1 MVFQAALSLVL
12 LSASGLLT
20 AALHRLEN
28 QNFGFQQDRRSVI
41 SINPRLAGYHT
52 NQLSSLY
59 RRIHDSLANIPGVSS
74 VALCN
79 YSPLSGGGWGAGVFV
94 DGHPPPGPA
103 DDNSAAWDRVTPEF
117 FDAVGNPI
125 IRGRAISEQDTAAS
139 RKVAVINETFARK
152 YFPNEDPIGKH
163 FGRERAASRDFEVVG
178 IARDARYLTFKLD
191 QPVVPFF
198 FLAEAQAE
206 YRTKQSRLA
215 FSERHR
221 RSHPSGSRLAG
232 RSGAS
237 GPGIVDPNLPII
249 SIQPLHQQ
257 VSGVFTQQRL
267 IARLTSLFGALAL
280 ILASIGLYGVTAYN
294 VGSRTSEIG
303 VRMALGADPS
313 DVFALILRAALALIS
328 FGLLLGIPLSLAAGR
343 FLGSQLYGINQYDP
357 TIIAAAILVL
367 GVSALIAAL
376 IPAFRA
382 TSISPLQALQ
392 ENSGT

>member
-1 MVFQAALSLVL
+1 M
-12 LSASGLLT
+12 
-20 AALHRLEN
+20 
-28 QNFGFQQDRRSVI
+28 
-41 SINPRLAGYHT
+41 
-52 NQLSSLY
+52 
-59 RRIHDSLANIPGVSS
+59 
-74 VALCN
+74 ALCN

-206 YRTKQSRLA
+206 YEQSNLGSLFLRDIVVLTPPGVALPVAQVRQALA
-215 FSERHR
+215 S
-221 RSHPSGSRLAG
+221 
-232 RSGAS
+232 
-237 GPGIVDPNLPII
+237 VDPNLPII